1 MQKLLNEIK
10 TFKTELQIQ
19 NGITR
24 ILSSKSSSEL
34 VNLYLDLRDK
44 KEFLQEFDNDT
55 YLFCANVRDFI
66 AQVKKKEK
74 AKNILTTF
82 LYELAYTQKTS
93 DIIDLNSAF
102 FVFNTIVRRAEL
114 STLYA
119 LNRKL
124 AKVLINLKHNIVKDY
139 LILEAYKLENPTA
152 QAVKNKTL
160 EKFTRDKLS

>member
-24 ILSSKSSSEL
+24 ILSSKTSSEL

-66 AQVKKKEK
+66 AQVK
-74 AKNILTTF
+74 
-82 LYELAYTQKTS
+82 
-93 DIIDLNSAF
+93 
-102 FVFNTIVRRAEL
+102 V
-114 STLYA
+114 
-119 LNRKL
+119 
-124 AKVLINLKHNIVKDY
+124 
-139 LILEAYKLENPTA
+139 
-152 QAVKNKTL
+152 
-160 EKFTRDKLS
+160 